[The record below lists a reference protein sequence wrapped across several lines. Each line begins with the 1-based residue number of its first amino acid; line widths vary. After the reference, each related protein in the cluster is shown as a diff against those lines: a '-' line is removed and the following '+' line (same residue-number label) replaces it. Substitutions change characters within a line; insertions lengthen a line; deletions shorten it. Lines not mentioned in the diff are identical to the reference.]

1 MSLIVHGT
9 LQDKLGVLFSLYDTN
24 DDGRMD
30 VLELVQMLRIR
41 DRQAMDMIEY
51 AEEVLLSLDLNGD
64 RLISRWVPSSA
75 SHFEARCATCLPR
88 GCADSDECSASFG
101 SDSVLHEVFAQ
112 STAIAVRVE
121 CGCCT
126 CVSLSPH
133 IIRRGC
139 QPIGAGLMHALRR
152 GFPDKVTLASV
163 QKVRGTVQWHAGW
176 LTDVPAGCAMV
187 AGNGDR
193 QY

>member
-75 SHFEARCATCLPR
+75 SHFEARCAAGLPR
-88 GCADSDECSASFG
+88 GCADSDEFSASFG
-101 SDSVLHEVFAQ
+101 SDSVLHEVFVQ
-112 STAIAVRVE
+112 STAIAVRVR
-121 CGCCT
+121 CPCPLT
-126 CVSLSPH
+126 SFVV
-133 IIRRGC
+133 
-139 QPIGAGLMHALRR
+139 
-152 GFPDKVTLASV
+152 DAS
-163 QKVRGTVQWHAGW
+163 Q
-176 LTDVPAGCAMV
+176 
-187 AGNGDR
+187 
-193 QY
+193 